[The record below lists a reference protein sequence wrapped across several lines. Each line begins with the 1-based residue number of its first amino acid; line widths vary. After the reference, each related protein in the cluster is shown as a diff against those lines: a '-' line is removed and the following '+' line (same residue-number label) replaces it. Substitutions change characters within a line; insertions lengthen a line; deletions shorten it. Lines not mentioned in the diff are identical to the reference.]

1 MKQETG
7 RLKEI
12 LHVLNQHQVTHG
24 INPEKLCNIL
34 EDLGPT
40 YVKLGQIMSMRSDI
54 LPEKYCHELA
64 RLRTDVKPISF
75 DEICE
80 LLNKELHND
89 PGQLFQKINHI
100 PVGCASIAQVHEAVL
115 GDGSKVVLKIQRP
128 QIKQIMAEDIA
139 LLKKAS
145 GFLNFATGTSELI
158 DFRKVID
165 ELWET
170 SKEEMDFQ
178 KEAQHLQRFYEDQK
192 DVAYVTCPK
201 VYKEYSNEH
210 LLVMSYVDGIQI
222 DHIEELDRN
231 GYDRKEIAQKTAQ
244 NYCKQILAD
253 GFFHADPHPGNLWI
267 SGGQIVWLDLGMAG
281 NLSEH
286 YRAIMKRAITAILK
300 NDIYELKLSL
310 IHI

>member
-24 INPEKLCNIL
+24 IDPEKLCNIL

-64 RLRTDVKPISF
+64 RLRTDVKPISY

-89 PGQLFQKINHI
+89 PGQLFHKINHI

-158 DFRKVID
+158 DLEKSLMSCGRHLKKKWIFKKKHNICN
-165 ELWET
+165 
-170 SKEEMDFQ
+170 DFM
-178 KEAQHLQRFYEDQK
+178 KTRR
-192 DVAYVTCPK
+192 
-201 VYKEYSNEH
+201 
-210 LLVMSYVDGIQI
+210 MS
-222 DHIEELDRN
+222 H
-231 GYDRKEIAQKTAQ
+231 
-244 NYCKQILAD
+244 
-253 GFFHADPHPGNLWI
+253 
-267 SGGQIVWLDLGMAG
+267 M
-281 NLSEH
+281 
-286 YRAIMKRAITAILK
+286 
-300 NDIYELKLSL
+300 
-310 IHI
+310 